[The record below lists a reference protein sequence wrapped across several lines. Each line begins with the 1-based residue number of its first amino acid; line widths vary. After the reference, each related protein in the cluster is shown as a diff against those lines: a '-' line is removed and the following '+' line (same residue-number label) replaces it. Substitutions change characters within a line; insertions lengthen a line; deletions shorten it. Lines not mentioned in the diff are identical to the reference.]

1 MKDLNVRP
9 TAVTLLQENIGGKI
23 HNIGLGND
31 FMDMTLKAQATTK
44 TKIKMCDYI
53 KLKNFFKGKQIK

>member
-9 TAVTLLQENIGGKI
+9 TTVKLLQENIGGKI

-31 FMDMTLKAQATTK
+31 FMDMTLKA
-44 TKIKMCDYI
+44 
-53 KLKNFFKGKQIK
+53 